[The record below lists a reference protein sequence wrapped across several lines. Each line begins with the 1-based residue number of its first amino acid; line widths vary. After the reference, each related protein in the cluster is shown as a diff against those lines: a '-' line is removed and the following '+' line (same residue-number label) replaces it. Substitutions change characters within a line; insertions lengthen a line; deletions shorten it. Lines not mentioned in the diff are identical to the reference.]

1 MANALET
8 PQREQLDRLAA
19 FDANDALVIRLYLDM
34 RPDQNGRSN
43 YSPFLRKVLPER
55 AGTLTGS
62 ARASFDRDIER
73 ITAFLEQDVRKSAN
87 GLAIF
92 ACAGHADFFEAVQL
106 DAPVEEHQL
115 FIGPVPHL
123 YPLARLNDQ
132 FPRYAALLVN
142 TNSARLFVF
151 GLGTTQARREVANV
165 KTRRTT
171 MGGWS
176 QARYQRH
183 IENFHLLHMK
193 EVVDVLERVVREEAL
208 TQIVVA
214 CDEVARPTL
223 MDQLPKHL
231 AEKVVDVLAL
241 DIRTPEHE
249 VLAETLEA
257 LRGRDAL
264 TDSEQVE
271 TMLGAWRA
279 GGLGVAGPA
288 ATKRALEMGQVEELI
303 ITAVPT
309 ALKAASPDGAAEL
322 ANELVTLAQQTGAR
336 IRFIEDAALLAGV
349 GGAGALLRF
358 RI

>member
-1 MANALET
+1 M
-8 PQREQLDRLAA
+8 
-19 FDANDALVIRLYLDM
+19 
-34 RPDQNGRSN
+34 
-43 YSPFLRKVLPER
+43 
-55 AGTLTGS
+55 
-62 ARASFDRDIER
+62 
-73 ITAFLEQDVRKSAN
+73 RKSAN

-92 ACAGHADFFEAVQL
+92 ACAARDDFFEAVQL

-151 GLGTTQARREVANV
+151 GLGTTQARQEVVNV

-208 TQIVVA
+208 TQIVVS
-214 CDEVARPTL
+214 CDEVARPML

-231 AEKVVDVLAL
+231 AEKIVDVVAL
-241 DIRTPEHE
+241 DIRTPEHQ

-257 LRGRDAL
+257 LRAQDAL
-264 TDSEQVE
+264 TDGEQVE
-271 TMLGAWRA
+271 SMLDAWRA
-279 GGLGVAGPA
+279 GGLGVAGTLATQAGPGDGSGRGADHHRRADPA
-288 ATKRALEMGQVEELI
+288 QG
-303 ITAVPT
+303 
-309 ALKAASPDGAAEL
+309 ASRPRGRNAL
-322 ANELVTLAQQTGAR
+322 ANELVTLAQQTSAR
-336 IRFIEDAALLAGV
+336 IRFIEDPALLAEV
-349 GGAGALLRF
+349 GGVGALLRF